1 MYAEHY
7 KVVLLWH
14 KVCVLYGRRF
24 HLGTNLSG
32 INGALGDYHMRYST
46 LISTDV
52 LARHISDPTWVV
64 IDCRFSLADPAAGGM
79 LYAGR
84 HIPGAHYAH
93 LDRHLSARITDTTG
107 RHPLPD
113 PELLC
118 QRLGEWGITP
128 QSQVVVYDDA
138 GGAIAA
144 RLWWLLRWLGH
155 DAVAVLDGGWSRWCD
170 AGGAQQKSVPVT
182 LPCNFPGQP
191 DNSRWLT
198 TAQLQEALAKDEI
211 VLIDARAPERF
222 SGEMETIDPVAGH
235 IPGAINYPFQNN
247 LNRVGLF
254 KPADHLRSA
263 FESLLQGRAP
273 QQVVHMCGSGVTACH
288 NLLAMEIAGL
298 TGSRLYAGSWSEWI
312 RDRERPAVRLA

>member
-1 MYAEHY
+1 
-7 KVVLLWH
+7 
-14 KVCVLYGRRF
+14 
-24 HLGTNLSG
+24 
-32 INGALGDYHMRYST
+32 MRYST
-46 LISTDV
+46 LVSTDV
-52 LARHISDPTWVV
+52 LASHISDPSWVV
-64 IDCRFSLADPAAGGM
+64 IDCRFSLTDPAAGSM

-93 LDRHLSARITDTTG
+93 LDRHLSAPITDTAG
-107 RHPLPD
+107 RHPLPN

-155 DAVAVLDGGWSRWCD
+155 EAVAVLEGGWSRWCE
-170 AGGAQQKSVPVT
+170 AGGEQQKAVPVT
-182 LPCNFPGQP
+182 LPSSFIGQP
-191 DNSRWLT
+191 DNRMWLT
-198 TAQLQEALAKDEI
+198 TDQLQEALAKGEI

-222 SGEMETIDPVAGH
+222 SGEVEPIDPVAGH
-235 IPGAINYPFQNN
+235 IPEAVNHSFQNN

-254 KPADHLRSA
+254 KPADHLRLA
-263 FESLLQGRAP
+263 FEPLLHGHPP

-298 TGSRLYAGSWSEWI
+298 KGSRLYAGSWSEWI
-312 RDRERPAVRLA
+312 KDRERPGVRSA